1 MESIK
6 AETLQR
12 KFGLNFG
19 EARKL
24 ANKIEKLQRTNP
36 KAQIK
41 AGYIEENDSLSLV
54 LILNFDRYKKESIN
68 NKSE

>member
-6 AETLQR
+6 AETLQK

-41 AGYIEENDSLSLV
+41 AGYIEENGSLSLV

>member
-1 MESIK
+1 MKSIK
-6 AETLQR
+6 AETLQK

-24 ANKIEKLQRTNP
+24 ANRIEKLQRANP

-41 AGYIEENDSLSLV
+41 AGYIEENDSLSMV
-54 LILNFDRYKKESIN
+54 LILNFDRYRKESIN
-68 NKSE
+68 DKNE